1 MMSNNDPKA
10 LTSKN
15 PSFIDKIPAPVF
27 AAGRYGLTAIS
38 SAVAA
43 AVGLKLINQPDAAAL
58 TNALQALPD
67 AINGLLK
74 ATESIMGLIAL
85 ITGTAASA
93 YGAYKSTKNQRIIAV
108 SNDVKAVV
116 VDTPK
121 QAAALPFNVISV
133 DDTKKPDFLA
143 ATIENRIVAQ

>member
-1 MMSNNDPKA
+1 MSNNDPKA

-15 PSFIDKIPAPVF
+15 PSLMDKIPAPVF
-27 AAGRYGLTAIS
+27 TAGRYGLTAIS

-74 ATESIMGLIAL
+74 ATESIMGVVAL
-85 ITGTAASA
+85 ITTTAAGI
-93 YGAYKSTKNQRIIAV
+93 YGSWKSTKNQRIISV

-116 VDTPK
+116 VNDAK
-121 QAAALPFNVISV
+121 QAAVLPFNVISA
-133 DDTKKPDFLA
+133 DDAKRPEFMA
-143 ATIENRIVAQ
+143 ATIDNRIVAP